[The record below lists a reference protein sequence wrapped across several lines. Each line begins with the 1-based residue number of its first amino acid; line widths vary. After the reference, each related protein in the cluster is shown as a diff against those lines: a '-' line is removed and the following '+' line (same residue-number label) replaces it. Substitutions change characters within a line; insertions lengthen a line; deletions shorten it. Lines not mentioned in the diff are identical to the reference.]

1 VLTMLA
7 AKLIHPRHG
16 RCSTN
21 RISPEA
27 LKSLNDGFVVA
38 ITLEAKEG
46 QADASFSANFFSPST
61 LNVTAR
67 ECGPRTAQLF
77 TSAWPRTAAPTA
89 PPR

>member
-1 VLTMLA
+1 ML
-7 AKLIHPRHG
+7 
-16 RCSTN
+16 TN

-27 LKSLNDGFVVA
+27 LKSLNDGVVVA

-46 QADASFSANFFSPST
+46 QADASFSANFFSPSA

-77 TSAWPRTAAPTA
+77 TSAWPRTAAPRAA
-89 PPR
+89 PR